1 MGNTDYKFGSSGHI
15 SEESKI
21 EANEKVVID
30 VNFGNFERKQAQQ
43 ELEESKNFDN
53 IEESK
58 FEDGGE
64 LFKSAV
70 DDQS

>member
-1 MGNTDYKFGSSGHI
+1 MN
-15 SEESKI
+15 EESKI